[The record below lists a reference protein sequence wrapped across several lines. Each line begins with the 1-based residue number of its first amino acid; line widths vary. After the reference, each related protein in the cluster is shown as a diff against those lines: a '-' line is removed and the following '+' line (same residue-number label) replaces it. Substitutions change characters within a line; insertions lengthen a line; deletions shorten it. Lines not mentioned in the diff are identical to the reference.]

1 MIKIKLKFEDYK
13 NCFEATE
20 LENKINQLA
29 KNKLDDDSLREN
41 HKGFRKINA
50 LILKSQE
57 RFRSEKH
64 NVFTEE
70 INKIALTAN
79 NYKSYVFF

>member
-50 LILKSQE
+50 LILKSQ
-57 RFRSEKH
+57 
-64 NVFTEE
+64 
-70 INKIALTAN
+70 
-79 NYKSYVFF
+79 